1 MTDFTL
7 ADLDTILADRIHEPA
22 SESYTASLAEAG
34 MAKAARKL
42 GEESVETMIAA
53 LQGDRVNLANE
64 AADLLYHLLVVL
76 RIAEVPLSDVM
87 DELAQRTGQSGL
99 AEKASRPA

>member
-7 ADLDTILADRIHEPA
+7 ADLDAILAKRIKAPA
-22 SESYTASLAEAG
+22 SESYTASLADAG

-53 LQGDRVNLANE
+53 LQDDRNNLTNE

-76 RIAEVPLSDVM
+76 RIGGVPLADVM
-87 DELAQRTGQSGL
+87 DELRQRTGQSGL
-99 AEKASRPA
+99 AEKASRPS